1 MKPHD
6 PDRICGTAA
15 VAATF
20 RARPAAVLRLFYT
33 TQRRPEAGPL
43 CAILARAKKPY
54 REVPADELERI
65 AGTPHH
71 GGLVA
76 VVHPRPIP
84 LLNNLPFPKILFAA
98 PVLPIL
104 DGIGNPHNLGA
115 IARTAAFLGCRAML
129 LSADPRQATIADSAW
144 RTSEGALETLEV
156 FRVPDLPGLLRA
168 LAAHMPI
175 LAATPTGGVPPGEVG
190 GNRPVA
196 LVLGNEEHGI
206 PERTLA
212 ACTGRVTLTGSG
224 AVDSLNVSTA
234 AAILIHGLRQ

>member
-43 CAILARAKKPY
+43 CAILARSKKPY
-54 REVPADELERI
+54 REVPPDELERI

-71 GGLVA
+71 GGIVA

-84 LLNNLPFPKILFAA
+84 LLNNLPFPRIMFAA

-115 IARTAAFLGCRAML
+115 IARTAAFLGCKAML

-168 LAAHMPI
+168 LSAEMPT
-175 LAATPTGGVPPGEVG
+175 LAAVPSGGQAPGEVG

-206 PERTLA
+206 PEATLA

-224 AVDSLNVSTA
+224 AVESLNVSTA
-234 AAILIHGLRQ
+234 AAILIHALAG

>member
-6 PDRICGTAA
+6 PDRICGVSA
-15 VAATF
+15 VTATF
-20 RARPAAVLRLFYT
+20 RSRPAAVLRLFYT
-33 TQRRPEAGPL
+33 AQRKPEAGPL

-54 REVPADELERI
+54 REVPAAELERI

-84 LLNNLPFPKILFAA
+84 LLNNLPFPKILFEA

-115 IARTAAFLGCRAML
+115 IARTAAFLGCKAML

-144 RTSEGALETLEV
+144 RTSEGALESLEV

-168 LAAHMPI
+168 LSVHMPT
-175 LAATPTGGVPPGEVG
+175 LAATLSGGVPPGEVG
-190 GNRPVA
+190 GKRPVA

-206 PERTLA
+206 PAATLA
-212 ACTGRVTLTGSG
+212 ACTGQVTLKGSG
-224 AVDSLNVSTA
+224 SVESLNVSTA
-234 AAILIHGLRQ
+234 AAILIHSLAG